1 MLAFLKKNQQQC
13 RTILVEKTDR
23 LYRNIRDY
31 VAVDESGVTIHFVKE
46 GCIISPDSRSS
57 EQFIHGI
64 KVLMARNYSE
74 NLGEET
80 LKGMLQK
87 ARSGLYPS
95 CAPAGYRNVE
105 GSDNK
110 RTIVPDS
117 DAPIITQLFQVFAK
131 GKYSLKA
138 LAAKARAEGWMIR
151 GRYLQKSTLH
161 QILRRRIYS
170 SDFDWDGVA
179 YKGNHQALVSLE
191 TWQAVQALLDN
202 RVKTKQHRI
211 KRDFAFT
218 GLVRCGHCGC
228 ALVGELKKGKYVYY
242 HCTGHR
248 GKCPEPYTREELL
261 QDQFGALLRELVIP
275 PGVLNWL
282 QVAVAEFDLNER
294 GARDREL
301 KRLEEQHRRV
311 QAKLE
316 AIYEDR
322 LEGRIS
328 KDLYDRKSQEL
339 RTQSLELLGR
349 INEMR
354 ASAPAPV
361 EDAIN
366 LMDLTSRSA
375 ELFPMQPAPEQQHFL
390 KLLLKAATWQDGRL
404 CTEFENPFE
413 SLRRSN
419 QSSRTKHAA
428 NGSASGEMEDWLLR

>member
-1 MLAFLKKNQQQC
+1 
-13 RTILVEKTDR
+13 
-23 LYRNIRDY
+23 
-31 VAVDESGVTIHFVKE
+31 
-46 GCIISPDSRSS
+46 
-57 EQFIHGI
+57 
-64 KVLMARNYSE
+64 MARNYSQ

-117 DAPIITQLFQVFAK
+117 DAPTITQLFEMFAT

-138 LAAKARAEGWMIR
+138 LTAKARAQGWMIR
-151 GRYLQKSTLH
+151 GRRLQKSTLH

-170 SDFDWDGVA
+170 GDFDWDGVA

-248 GKCPEPYTREELL
+248 GKCPEPYTREEVM
-261 QDQFGALLRELVIP
+261 QEQFRALLRQLVIP
-275 PGVLNWL
+275 PGVLTWL
-282 QVAVAEFDLNER
+282 QEAVTESDLNEK
-294 GARDREL
+294 GAREREL
-301 KRLEEQHRRV
+301 KRLAEQHRRV

-316 AIYEDR
+316 AIYDDR

-328 KDLYDRKSQEL
+328 KDLYDRKSHDL
-339 RTQSLELLGR
+339 RTQGLELLGR
-349 INEMR
+349 MNEMR
-354 ASAPAPV
+354 VSAPAPV

-366 LMDLTSRSA
+366 LMDLTSRAA
-375 ELFPMQPAPEQQHFL
+375 ELFLMQSAPEKQRFL
-390 KLLLKAATWQDGRL
+390 RLVLKSATWQDGRL
-404 CTEFENPFE
+404 CIEFENPFE
-413 SLRRSN
+413 NLRCSN
-419 QSSRTKHAA
+419 QLSRTKQTA
-428 NGSASGEMEDWLLR
+428 NGSANGEIENWLPEPYELRTFRFEFARTFPSKGRK